1 MIQTITKSEFST
13 AFHKAG
19 RGNNFT
25 YEGLIALYDYLEEYE
40 DSTGEQI
47 ELDVIALC
55 CEFIEYENLKEFEN
69 DYGKEFSDIDKRFRY
84 SIEDNTTLI
93 PIKGT
98 EGFIIQQF

>member
-25 YEGLIALYDYLEEYE
+25 YEGLIALYDYLEDYE
-40 DSTGEQI
+40 DSTGEHI

-55 CEFIEYENLKEFEN
+55 CEYIEYENLKEFEN
-69 DYGKEFSDIDKRFRY
+69 DYGKEFSNIDKRFKY

-93 PIKGT
+93 PIEGT
-98 EGFIIQQF
+98 DGFIIQQF